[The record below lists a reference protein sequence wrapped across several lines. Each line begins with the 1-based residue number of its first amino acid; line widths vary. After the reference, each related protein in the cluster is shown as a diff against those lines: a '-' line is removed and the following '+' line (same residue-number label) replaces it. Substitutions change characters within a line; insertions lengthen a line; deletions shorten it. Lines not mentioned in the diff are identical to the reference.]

1 MPDFR
6 LLALDLD
13 GTLIGEEL
21 TISPRALQ
29 AIASV
34 RSKGIVVTLAT
45 GRTFREAQPYAAQLG
60 LTAPLIC
67 HQGALVQTEE
77 HIFYH
82 RTVPRARAGEVI
94 DFALNH
100 ELHVNAYVGD
110 SLYVE
115 RMTREAEIYAGYAPE
130 LEIQP
135 VGDLRKFMKDKDA
148 TKLLLIGSTDLMDT
162 WWPQLRQ
169 RWGASLQVVRSHLNL
184 VEFTRA
190 GVSKGNA
197 LAFVAEYLHIPQQA
211 VMVIGDNQNDLS
223 MVRWA
228 GWGVAMAQ
236 GHPDVRLAAD
246 TVAPPLSE
254 DGAAVAIERFILGY
268 S

>member
-13 GTLIGEEL
+13 GTLIGEDL
-21 TISPRALQ
+21 TISPRTLQ
-29 AIASV
+29 AIAAA
-34 RSKGIVVTLAT
+34 RSQGVVVTLAT

-67 HQGALVQTEE
+67 HQGALIQTGE
-77 HIFYH
+77 HVLYH
-82 RTVPRARAGEVI
+82 QTVPLALAGEVI

-100 ELHVNAYVGD
+100 KLHVNAYVGD
-110 SLYVE
+110 GLYVE
-115 RMTREAEIYAGYAPE
+115 RMTREARIYAGYAPE

-135 VGDLRKFMKDKDA
+135 VGNLRNFMQDKDA
-148 TKLLLIGSTDLMDT
+148 TKLLLIGGAELMDR
-162 WWPQLRQ
+162 WWPILRQ
-169 RWGASLQVVRSHLNL
+169 RWGTSLQVVRSHRNL
-184 VEFTRA
+184 VEFTQA

-197 LAFVAEYLHIPQQA
+197 LAFVADYLRVPRQA

-223 MVRWA
+223 MVQWA

-236 GHPDVRLAAD
+236 GHPDVQLAAD
-246 TVAPPLSE
+246 HVAPPLSE
-254 DGAAVAIERFILGY
+254 DGAAVAIERFILGNT
-268 S
+268 

>member
-21 TISPRALQ
+21 TISPRAFQ
-29 AIASV
+29 AIASARAEGV
-34 RSKGIVVTLAT
+34 VVTLAT
-45 GRTFREAQPYAAQLG
+45 GRTFREAQPYAAQLD
-60 LTAPLIC
+60 LAAPLIC
-67 HQGALVQTEE
+67 HQGALIQTEALVL
-77 HIFYH
+77 YH
-82 RTVPRARAGEVI
+82 QTVPRARADEVI

-100 ELHVNAYVGD
+100 DLHVNAYVGD

-115 RMTREAEIYAGYAPE
+115 RMTREARIYAGYAPE

-135 VGDLRKFMKDKDA
+135 VGDLCNFMKDKDA
-148 TKLLLIGSTDLMDT
+148 TKLLLIGSAELMDR
-162 WWPQLRQ
+162 WWPILRQ
-169 RWGASLQVVRSHLNL
+169 RWGTSLQVVRSHRNL

-197 LAFVAEYLHIPQQA
+197 LAFVADYLHVPQRA

-223 MVRWA
+223 MVQWA

-236 GHPDVRLAAD
+236 GHPDVQRAAD
-246 TVAPPLSE
+246 YVAPPLSE
-254 DGAAVAIERFILGY
+254 DGAAAAIEQFILAPP
-268 S
+268 